1 MRDVTRCAGLL
12 LALTVLLAQPAPS
25 EQATFHHLHLNDAGD
40 RLINF
45 YERLFDASEIER
57 STLWGAE
64 ALRTGRVLLLA
75 SPSPSNPP
83 ASPQPSAI
91 WHYGWGSVSLGETYL
106 DHNLREV
113 AWEPPL
119 PARGFHLHLESLT
132 PNIAAAWYREH
143 FGADV
148 QFASGVEPTTQ
159 RDLRKPLALVRV
171 GDVGILFYKADQPLA
186 STRGRGA
193 DHIALAVP
201 DLAASL
207 ARLRAVDVVVLEPPR
222 ALGDTMAAMIEGPD
236 RIALELV
243 EVKPPEAQRPP
254 IAYRYFVPRR

>member
-1 MRDVTRCAGLL
+1 MGGVTRCAGLL
-12 LALTVLLAQPAPS
+12 VAFVAFLPQPATTPP
-25 EQATFHHLHLNDAGD
+25 QVTFHHLHLNDGGD

-45 YERLFDASEIER
+45 YERLFDPAEIER
-57 STLWGAE
+57 FTLWGTD
-64 ALRTGRVLLLA
+64 ALRTGHVLLMA
-75 SPSPSNPP
+75 SPS
-83 ASPQPSAI
+83 ASPQPTSMQPSAI

-148 QFASGVEPTTQ
+148 EFASGVEHSPQ
-159 RDLRKPLALVRV
+159 RDLRRPLALVRIS
-171 GDVGILFYKADQPLA
+171 GVGILFYKADQPLA
-186 STRGRGA
+186 STRGRRA
-193 DHIALAVP
+193 DHIAFAVP
-201 DLAASL
+201 DLAAIL
-207 ARLRAVDVVVLEPPR
+207 AQLRAVDVTVLEPPHT
-222 ALGDTMAAMIEGPD
+222 LGDTSAVMIEGPD

-243 EVKPPEAQRPP
+243 EIKPREQ
-254 IAYRYFVPRR
+254 

>member
-1 MRDVTRCAGLL
+1 MRGVTRCAS
-12 LALTVLLAQPAPS
+12 VLVVLMAWLAQSTTPPPV
-25 EQATFHHLHLNDAGD
+25 TFHHLHLNDAGD

-45 YERLFDASEIER
+45 YERLFDAEEIER
-57 STLWGAE
+57 FSLWGAE
-64 ALRTGRVLLLA
+64 ALRTGNVLLLA
-75 SPSPSNPP
+75 SASASTAAGP
-83 ASPQPSAI
+83 AQASAI

-148 QFASGVEPTTQ
+148 EFAFAVEHTPH
-159 RDLRKPLALVRV
+159 RDLRRPLALVRV
-171 GDVGILFYKADQPLA
+171 GGVGILFYKADQPLA
-186 STRGRGA
+186 STRGRRA
-193 DHIALAVP
+193 DHIAFAVP
-201 DLAASL
+201 DLAAIL
-207 ARLRAVDVVVLEPPR
+207 TRLRAVDVVVLEPPHE
-222 ALGDTMAAMIEGPD
+222 LGDTMAAMIEGPD

-243 EVKPPEAQRPP
+243 EIKPR
-254 IAYRYFVPRR
+254 

>member
-1 MRDVTRCAGLL
+1 VL
-12 LALTVLLAQPAPS
+12 LALTALLAQPES
-25 EQATFHHLHLNDAGD
+25 FEQATFHHLHLNDGGD
-40 RLINF
+40 RLIAF
-45 YERLFDASEIER
+45 YERLFDGDEVER
-57 STLWGAE
+57 STLWGDE

-75 SPSPSNPP
+75 SPSPPNAQ

-143 FGADV
+143 FGAEV
-148 QFASGVEPTTQ
+148 EFASRVEHTTQ
-159 RDLRKPLALVRV
+159 RDLRRPLALVRV
-171 GDVGILFYKADQPLA
+171 GDVGMLFYKADQPLA
-186 STRGRGA
+186 STRSRRA
-193 DHIALAVP
+193 DHIAFAVP
-201 DLAASL
+201 DLTASL
-207 ARLRAVDVVVLEPPR
+207 ARLRAVDVAVLEPPR

-243 EVKPPEAQRPP
+243 EIKPR
-254 IAYRYFVPRR
+254 